1 MTRKRHYLSYRWKI
15 FMPML
20 VGLWIF
26 IPALAVWQ
34 SYRET
39 EIRRSYV
46 DAQLEMVNRRVID
59 ELEQSREELATDFL
73 NFVHQYYRDSPNLSD
88 IRVTIYD
95 KNWDVIQSMGPT
107 IMLNKPEQAE
117 VIGGIVERDARVASL
132 RGQPFIFRGSK
143 ASDGSYYVV
152 SAVPVN
158 DNMKK
163 ALEGGRTAIWAVILG
178 IALLMSVAIYYSSRY
193 LAKGLSLLR
202 RYAERAAS
210 DPDFIPGT
218 GFQNDEI
225 GEIANQIITI
235 YNERTKA
242 KKRLD
247 HEHQVA
253 LKAIEEKALQ
263 KRQLTNNIN
272 HELKTPIGVIKGY
285 LDTICDTD
293 DLDPEVREHFI
304 VKARDYANRLAVLI
318 SDVSAITRLAEGG
331 NMINT
336 ENIDFH
342 DFSFQFAKEIKESG
356 VLGHMEFIADIPDG
370 TEVRGNIGLLN
381 GMLMN
386 LARNS
391 ANYSCG
397 TTCILECIG
406 LTDDGTMYEF
416 SFYDD
421 GVGVPEDSLPHLFER
436 FYRVDTGRS
445 RKNGGSGLGLSLVYN
460 TITALGGTIRCL
472 NREDAGLEFR
482 FTLPRASRRK

>member
-73 NFVHQYYRDSPNLSD
+73 FFVHQYYRDSPNLSD

-178 IALLMSVAIYYSSRY
+178 MALLMSVAIYYSSRY

-225 GEIANQIITI
+225 GEIANQIIAI

-242 KKRLD
+242 KK
-247 HEHQVA
+247 Q
-253 LKAIEEKALQ
+253 
-263 KRQLTNNIN
+263 
-272 HELKTPIGVIKGY
+272 IG
-285 LDTICDTD
+285 
-293 DLDPEVREHFI
+293 
-304 VKARDYANRLAVLI
+304 
-318 SDVSAITRLAEGG
+318 
-331 NMINT
+331 
-336 ENIDFH
+336 
-342 DFSFQFAKEIKESG
+342 
-356 VLGHMEFIADIPDG
+356 
-370 TEVRGNIGLLN
+370 
-381 GMLMN
+381 
-386 LARNS
+386 
-391 ANYSCG
+391 
-397 TTCILECIG
+397 
-406 LTDDGTMYEF
+406 
-416 SFYDD
+416 
-421 GVGVPEDSLPHLFER
+421 
-436 FYRVDTGRS
+436 
-445 RKNGGSGLGLSLVYN
+445 
-460 TITALGGTIRCL
+460 
-472 NREDAGLEFR
+472 
-482 FTLPRASRRK
+482 RAHV